1 MDEAED
7 QANREGVVTL
17 MPLSRTSVEDLVSKR
32 LWPEWLKE
40 KERLDKIDKWYRW
53 QHEDSRLPRGA
64 TTELKALLELSKT
77 PWLGL
82 VVTTIAQTL
91 FVDGYR
97 SPDTSQNAGVWRTW
111 NANDFDQR
119 QTAVHRAALAYG
131 HSYVVVTPGVDSG
144 GPRSVMRGA
153 SPRKMLAVYAE
164 PESDDWP
171 MYALHATPQG
181 HLGWKVRLY
190 DEQFVYIL
198 DVDTTG
204 KPTYLEYREHGAGV
218 CPVIRYTNDL
228 DLDGRTPGEVE
239 PLIPLA
245 ARIDKTAYDRMLTQH
260 YNSWKVRTI
269 AGLAEFADN
278 EEEAN
283 RKKLRLRQ
291 DDLLVAEDADT
302 KFGTLDETPLDG
314 FISAYWADVDT
325 LAGIGQVPATALNTS
340 TIANLSADAIAELRA
355 GLTQKS
361 FERQTS
367 FGKSHAQALRLAA
380 ALEGDSQS
388 AADVMARTTWQDMGT
403 RSLSQAAD
411 ALGKFSQMLG
421 VPPEALWQRIPGV
434 TKSDVDEWQ
443 SIASRS
449 AAATRLQQVAD
460 AAAAARQDPRVAAIV
475 NRRANTG

>member
-1 MDEAED
+1 
-7 QANREGVVTL
+7 
-17 MPLSRTSVEDLVSKR
+17 MPLSRTAIEDLVTRR
-32 LWPEWLKE
+32 LWPQWLKE

-53 QHEDSRLPRGA
+53 EHEDPKLPRGA

-77 PWLGL
+77 PWLSL

-97 SPDTSQNAGVWRTW
+97 SPEAGENAGVWRTW

-131 HSYVVVTPGVDSG
+131 HSYVVVTPGRDAD
-144 GPRSVMRGA
+144 GPRSVLRGV

-171 MYALHATPQG
+171 MFALHVTPQG
-181 HLGWKVRLY
+181 QMGWKVRVY
-190 DEQFVYIL
+190 DEDVVYIL

-204 KPTYLEYREHGAGV
+204 KATYLEYREHNAGV

-269 AGLAEFADN
+269 AGLSEFADD

-283 RKKLRLRQ
+283 RKKLKLRQ
-291 DDLLVAEDADT
+291 DDILVAEDNDT

-355 GLTQKS
+355 GLTQKA

-380 ALEGDSQS
+380 ALEGDTGS
-388 AADVMARTTWQDMGT
+388 AADVMARVTWQDMAV
-403 RSLSQAAD
+403 RSMSQAAD
-411 ALGKFSQMLG
+411 ALGKYATMLG
-421 VPPEALWQRIPGV
+421 VPPEALWGRIPGV
-434 TKSDVDEWQ
+434 TKSDVDEWRNT
-443 SIASRS
+443 ANRG
-449 AAATRLQQVAD
+449 AAAARLQQVSE
-460 AAAAARQDPRVAAIV
+460 AAAAARQDPRVASIV
-475 NRRANTG
+475 NRRANAG

>member
-1 MDEAED
+1 
-7 QANREGVVTL
+7 
-17 MPLSRTSVEDLVSKR
+17 MPLSRSAIEGLVGDS
-32 LWPEWLKE
+32 LWPQWVKE
-40 KERLDKIDKWYRW
+40 KDRLDRIDKWYRW
-53 QHEDSRLPRGA
+53 DHEDPRLPRGA
-64 TTELKALLELSKT
+64 TLELKALLELSKT

-97 SPDTSQNAGVWRTW
+97 SPESSDNAGVWRTW

-131 HSYVVVTPGVDSG
+131 LSYVTVLPGQDAD
-144 GPRSVMRGA
+144 GPRSVLRGA

-171 MYALHATPQG
+171 MYAMRVQAQG
-181 HLGWKVRLY
+181 SDGWAVRVL
-190 DEQFVYIL
+190 DEEVVYYL
-198 DVDTTG
+198 NVDTSG
-204 KPTYLEYREHGAGV
+204 KPTYIEFREHGAGV
-218 CPVIRYTNDL
+218 CPVVRYTNDL

-239 PLIPLA
+239 PLIPIA
-245 ARIDKTAYDRMLTQH
+245 ARIDKTAYDRLLTQH

-269 AGLAEFADN
+269 AGLSEFADN

-283 RKKLRLRQ
+283 RKKLKLRQ
-291 DDLLVAEDADT
+291 DDILVAEDHET

-314 FISAYWADVDT
+314 FIKAYRSDVDD
-325 LAGIGQVPATALNTS
+325 LAALGQVPVTSLNS
-340 TIANLSADAIAELRA
+340 ATIANLSADAIAELRS
-355 GLTQKS
+355 GLTQKG

-380 ALEGDSQS
+380 ALEGDGAS

-421 VPPEALWQRIPGV
+421 VPPQALWQRIPGA
-434 TKSDVDEWQ
+434 TKSDVDEWKALAGRETAGQ
-443 SIASRS
+443 RLAEIAEVARQ
-449 AAATRLQQVAD
+449 ARENPQVAD
-460 AAAAARQDPRVAAIV
+460 LMS
-475 NRRANTG
+475 RRGNAG